1 MRLSEEEFRQLTGQK
16 PEPKPSKYRNVRTV
30 VDGISFD
37 SRAEANRYCE
47 LKNLMKA
54 GIVNL
59 FIRQPRF
66 LLQEGYEKD
75 GEWFGKLEYVADFLV
90 CYHDGRAEIEDVKG
104 KKTRTYIDKRKLF
117 ERKYPHLTI
126 IEVTV

>member
-1 MRLSEEEFRQLTGQK
+1 MRLTEEEFRRITGQT
-16 PEPKPSKYRNVRTV
+16 PEPKRSKYRNIRTV

-54 GIVNL
+54 GVVKL

-90 CYHDGRAEIEDVKG
+90 CYMDGRSEIEDVKG

-117 ERKYPHLTI
+117 ERKYPHLKI
-126 IEVTV
+126 VEVSV